1 MSRKEVESE
10 REVQDKWKKVS
21 KTKDV
26 YNESLLPEDGTKA
39 AATPAISK
47 AKGRK
52 EPNPTS
58 K

>member
-10 REVQDKWKKVS
+10 REVQEKWKKVG

-26 YNESLLPEDGTKA
+26 YNESLLPKDNSKPAGK
-39 AATPAISK
+39 PAISK
-47 AKGRK
+47 VTGKD
-52 EPNPTS
+52 PNLLS